1 MVNFQRDCF
10 NFLIIKID
18 LNIYP
23 IVCSIIMSSEEK
35 PKTIYYFDEDP
46 GYETLQKITQG
57 YFEVLKL
64 MDGRDMFLNETGRY
78 NLPLNEEASNMFKFK
93 IYGNIAIVGKV
104 TNDN

>member
-1 MVNFQRDCF
+1 MVNFPRDCF
-10 NFLIIKID
+10 IFLTIKID
-18 LNIYP
+18 LNIYT
-23 IVCSIIMSSEEK
+23 IVCSINMSSQEK

-64 MDGRDMFLNETGRY
+64 MDGRDMFLNETGMY

-104 TNDN
+104 TEDN

>member
-1 MVNFQRDCF
+1 
-10 NFLIIKID
+10 
-18 LNIYP
+18 
-23 IVCSIIMSSEEK
+23 MSTEEK

-64 MDGRDMFLNETGRY
+64 IDGRDMFLSEDGVYR
-78 NLPLNEEASNMFKFK
+78 LPLNIEASNMFKFK

-104 TNDN
+104 TEDN

>member
-1 MVNFQRDCF
+1 LN
-10 NFLIIKID
+10 LKKID
-18 LNIYP
+18 LNIYA
-23 IVCSIIMSSEEK
+23 IVCSINMSSEEK

-46 GYETLQKITQG
+46 GYEALQKITQG

-104 TNDN
+104 TKDN

>member
-1 MVNFQRDCF
+1 MENSPKKYF
-10 NFLIIKID
+10 NFLIKID

-23 IVCSIIMSSEEK
+23 IVCNIIMNAEQK

-64 MDGRDMFLNETGRY
+64 MDGRDMFLNESGMYR
-78 NLPLNEEASNMFKFK
+78 LPLNEEASNMFKFK
-93 IYGNIAIVGKV
+93 IFGNVAIVGKV
-104 TNDN
+104 QKK